1 MKIAQ
6 LYHFF
11 FNSYERKLQLK
22 KKTEKKSCFFNYKGS
37 EKRYLH
43 YKKTK
48 NKFIKNPSEINEKLH
63 KMQCNKCAS
72 IKKKSIKQY
81 FKSILDF

>member
-1 MKIAQ
+1 MKITQ

-22 KKTEKKSCFFNYKGS
+22 KRRRNHAFLITKDLRKGF
-37 EKRYLH
+37 YLH

-48 NKFIKNPSEINEKLH
+48 NKFIKNPSEINENLY